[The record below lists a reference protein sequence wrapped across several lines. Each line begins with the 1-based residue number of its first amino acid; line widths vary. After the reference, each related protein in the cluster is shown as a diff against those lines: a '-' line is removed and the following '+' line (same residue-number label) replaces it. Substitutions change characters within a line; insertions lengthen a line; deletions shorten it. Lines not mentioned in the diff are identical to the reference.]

1 MNVKQSTGKM
11 KTMKNILYTIC
22 ALFAMTA
29 IAQQTPAPVQTG
41 TYTIM
46 NATAHIG
53 NGDVIENSVIVIENG
68 KITAIADAT
77 TVRMDIKGEKIDAYG
92 MHVYPGIIAMNSTL
106 GLVEVDAVNASDD
119 EREIGTYNPH
129 IRSLIAYNAESRVV
143 ESMRPNGV
151 LMAQI
156 VPRGG
161 RISGNSSVV
170 QLDAWNWEDAAVKT
184 DDGIHIN
191 WPSTFSRSGSWR
203 NPGPIEPSKNYDEQI
218 TELTDFLN
226 SAKAYSATPNPVGVN
241 LKYAALKNALN
252 GDDNFYFH
260 VNGEKAIIDV
270 LAFVKANNIKK
281 TVIVGGREGDKVAA
295 QLVAMNVPVL
305 AGRVHDLPSREDED
319 FDMPY
324 KFPKLLAD
332 KGVTVALEN
341 SGSMERHQT
350 RNFPF
355 YAGTVAGYGM
365 DMEEALMM
373 ITLTPAQILGIDK
386 DYGSLEQGKSATLFI
401 SRGNAL
407 DMRGNQL
414 TRAFIDGRDISLNSH
429 QTELYERY
437 MDKFGAEIK
446 R

>member
-1 MNVKQSTGKM
+1 MNAKLFTGNM
-11 KTMKNILYTIC
+11 KTMKNILYIIC
-22 ALFAMTA
+22 ALFAITA
-29 IAQQTPAPVQTG
+29 IAQQTPAPEQQG
-41 TYTIM
+41 AYTIM

-53 NGDVIENSVIVIENG
+53 NGEVIENSVIVIENG
-68 KITAIADAT
+68 IITAIADAT
-77 TVRMDIKGEKIDAYG
+77 VVRMDIKGEKIDGYG

-119 EREIGTYNPH
+119 EREIGTFNPH

-151 LMAQI
+151 LIAQI

-161 RISGNSSVV
+161 RLSGKSSVV
-170 QLDAWNWEDAAVKT
+170 QLDAWNWEDAAIRT
-184 DDGIHIN
+184 DDGVHIN
-191 WPSTFSRSGSWR
+191 WPSSFRRSGTWYE
-203 NPGPIEPSKNYDEQI
+203 PGPIEPSKNYDEQV

-226 SAKAYSATPNPVGVN
+226 SAKAYNSTVKPVGLN
-241 LKYAALKNALN
+241 LKYAALQPALN
-252 GDDNFYFH
+252 GDENFYIH
-260 VNGEKAIIDV
+260 VDGEKAIRDV
-270 LAFVKANNIKK
+270 LKFIKANGIKK
-281 TVIVGGREGDKVAA
+281 PVIIGGREGDKVATE
-295 QLVAMNVPVL
+295 LVAMNVPVV
-305 AGRVHDLPSREDED
+305 AGRVHDLPAREDED

-332 KGVTVALEN
+332 KGVMVALEN
-341 SGSMERHQT
+341 SGSMERHQA

-365 DMEEALMM
+365 DMEQALMM
-373 ITLTPAQILGIDK
+373 ITLTPAKILGIDK
-386 DYGSLEQGKSATLFI
+386 NYGSLEQGKSATLFI
-401 SRGNAL
+401 SKGNAL

-414 TRAFIDGRDISLNSH
+414 TRAFIDGREISLNSH

-437 MDKFGAEIK
+437 MNKFGAEIK

>member
-1 MNVKQSTGKM
+1 MNAKLFTGKM
-11 KTMKNILYTIC
+11 KTMKKLLYTIC
-22 ALFAMTA
+22 ALFAINAT
-29 IAQQTPAPVQTG
+29 AQQTPAPEQTG
-41 TYTIM
+41 VYTIM

-68 KITAIADAT
+68 KISAIADAT

-92 MHVYPGIIAMNSTL
+92 MHVYPGIIAMNTTL

-129 IRSLIAYNAESRVV
+129 IRSIIAYNAESRVV

-151 LMAQI
+151 LIAQV

-161 RISGNSSVV
+161 RISGKSSVV
-170 QLDAWNWEDAAVKT
+170 QLDAWNWEDAAIRT

-191 WPSTFSRSGSWR
+191 WPSSFRRSGSWR
-203 NPGPIEPSKNYDEQI
+203 NPGPIEPSKDYAEQVA
-218 TELTDFLN
+218 ELTDFLN
-226 SAKAYSATPNPVGVN
+226 SAKAYSATPNPVGLN
-241 LKYAALKNALN
+241 LKYAALKDAIN
-252 GDDNFYFH
+252 GDDNIYFH
-260 VNGEKAIIDV
+260 VDGEKGIRDV
-270 LAFVKANNIKK
+270 LTFVKENSIKK
-281 TVIVGGREGDKVAA
+281 PVVVGGREGDKVAA
-295 QLVAMNVPVL
+295 ELVAMNVPVL
-305 AGRVHDLPSREDED
+305 ASRVHDLPAREDED
-319 FDMPY
+319 YDMPY

-332 KGVTVALEN
+332 KGVMVALEN
-341 SGSMERHQT
+341 SGSMERHQA

-365 DMEEALMM
+365 DMEKALMM
-373 ITLTPAQILGIDK
+373 ITLTPAKILGIDK

-437 MDKFGAEIK
+437 MNKYDAEIK